1 MVIDFNA
8 GGLAG
13 SRNGVGAG
21 SDLGI
26 QGIGYGGATV
36 AREGRIVKGLGERL
50 PKENLQKDLEEEPLL
65 QCVLAS
71 NSLLQNKH
79 MAAPLHWYHEGI
91 ATWERRFCC
100 C

>member
-13 SRNGVGAG
+13 SRHDVGAG
-21 SDLGI
+21 SGLCI
-26 QGIGYGGATV
+26 QSIGYGGATV
-36 AREGRIVKGLGERL
+36 AREGRVVKGLGERL

-71 NSLLQNKH
+71 NSLLPNKH
-79 MAAPLHWYHEGI
+79 IVALVS
-91 ATWERRFCC
+91 
-100 C
+100 